1 MKTSSTQQL
10 ASSQAVNNSKD
21 GEEAFKKYT
30 SMVVECSEEFIDLF
44 SDACNSSMKSEI
56 SEAIHHQRIH
66 KVLKQVDVNDQ
77 LTVESAHRIFKR
89 CYGWRTWIHA
99 PEEGV
104 RGMIRESITLYY
116 APLKLILDD
125 VDGITREACAMAFEE
140 CTMLNTPANEGLKQ
154 LMEQQAYES
163 IDEWKMTT
171 WEQLARNLHA
181 EVEFPA
187 PERFR
192 ALRSSIDRLLE
203 QEAMMQAERLVQH
216 YQNMIQISMKSLSLR
231 QSDIVAMRRDEIGSH
246 AILTSHNIAQTED
259 VVVPHAEF
267 YMGWLEKKNR
277 FGRWQ
282 RRWFVISAEKKRL
295 WYFSHPEEQPARGAA
310 SLVGCSI
317 FPDVMDDD
325 SGQLAFRL
333 VFRAADQQYQNWFD
347 GFAGKTKSAIVSLT
361 LRATSKNSKLEWMDM
376 IGRAILGQSIKS
388 APRVNGNTIDIT
400 AESNTQEAE
409 RKISTQVFD
418 DEEEET
424 ETEKEQHQTERKRPT
439 RTRTLRSHGVSFAA
453 VNESNN
459 DSDDETTFVDARDDG
474 TDEERLAKE
483 ISLFEEISEQAAAA
497 VPSNEEAIMLECV
510 TKAVREYMI
519 DSQKSITEQASKII
533 ADGMLPMLHKENL
546 HANLLKVLNASASSQ

>member
-1 MKTSSTQQL
+1 MKTPADPSPK
-10 ASSQAVNNSKD
+10 KD

-30 SMVVECSEEFIDLF
+30 SMVVDCSEEFIDLF

-66 KVLKQVDVNDQ
+66 RVLKEVDVNDK

-140 CTMLNTPANEGLKQ
+140 CTILNTPANEGLKQ

-203 QEAMMQAERLVQH
+203 QEAMMQAERLVHH

-246 AILTSHNIAQTED
+246 AILTSHHADTEE

-325 SGQLAFRL
+325 SGQLAFKL
-333 VFRAADQQYQNWFD
+333 VFRTSDQQSQNWFD

-361 LRATSKNSKLEWMDM
+361 LRASSKSSKLEWMDM

-388 APRVNGNTIDIT
+388 ATHSNGNIIDIT
-400 AESNTQEAE
+400 ADANTREAE
-409 RKISTQVFD
+409 RKISTQIF
-418 DEEEET
+418 EEEE
-424 ETEKEQHQTERKRPT
+424 EQQQEEQSTGQQAERKRPT

-459 DSDDETTFVDARDDG
+459 DSDDETTFVDAQDDAP
-474 TDEERLAKE
+474 DQERLARE
-483 ISLFEEISEQAAAA
+483 ISLFEEISEQAASA
-497 VPSNEEAIMLECV
+497 VPSNEESIMLECV
-510 TKAVREYMI
+510 TKAVREYMV

-533 ADGMLPMLHKENL
+533 ADGMLPMLHKESL